1 MRIGTALQ
9 FNTGIRNIQNQQSE
23 LYRAQTQLS
32 SGKRM
37 LSPSDDPLAAMEAMQ
52 VEQAKGVNAQ
62 FQANQDTAKS
72 KLATLESTLGNL
84 GDNLSAIRT
93 AMIAAGNAAYNDSDR
108 ESVAQE
114 LSQRLDA
121 LVDLANTRDSNG
133 NYVFSGFQSSVKP
146 FEQVFNPL
154 TNRDEYT
161 YRGDQGQVS
170 LQVAPSVNMA
180 IGENGDDV
188 FMRVRDA
195 AGNPGGKDVFVAI
208 QDVIQN
214 LRGQNPPS
222 VTNPTG
228 KFSAEALTN
237 SIGNIDAAMD
247 NILLKRTDI
256 GARLNTLDNL
266 SNSAGDFEYIYT
278 ARLSQLQVVDYAEAI
293 SRFSRYQMQ
302 LEATQITFR
311 QASQMSLFSLI

>member
-228 KFSAEALTN
+228 KFSAEDLTN

-266 SNSAGDFEYIYT
+266 SNSTGDFEYIYT
-278 ARLSQLQVVDYAEAI
+278 ARLSQLQDVDYAEAI

>member
-9 FNTGIRNIQNQQSE
+9 FHTGIRNIQNQQSE

-228 KFSAEALTN
+228 KFSAEDLTN

-278 ARLSQLQVVDYAEAI
+278 ARLSQLQDVDYAEAI

>member
-170 LQVAPSVNMA
+170 LQVAPSVNIA
-180 IGENGDDV
+180 IGENGDDI

-228 KFSAEALTN
+228 KFSAEDLTN

-278 ARLSQLQVVDYAEAI
+278 ARLSQLQDVDYAEAI

>member
-62 FQANQDTAKS
+62 FQANQDTAKA
-72 KLATLESTLGNL
+72 KLSTLESTLGSV
-84 GDNLSAIRT
+84 GDHLSAIRT
-93 AMIAAGNAAYNDSDR
+93 AMIAAGNGGYNDSDR

-114 LSQRLDA
+114 LSQRLSA
-121 LVDLANTRDSNG
+121 LVDIANTRDSNG

-146 FEQVFNPL
+146 FEQSL
-154 TNRDEYT
+154 TNPDEYV
-161 YRGDQGQVS
+161 YRGDQGRVS
-170 LQVAPSVNMA
+170 LQVAPGISMA

-188 FMRVRDA
+188 FMGIRDPA
-195 AGNPGGKDVFVAI
+195 VPTGVKDVFQSV
-208 QDVIQN
+208 QDVIRN
-214 LRGQNPPS
+214 LRGQNPP
-222 VTNPTG
+222 TIDPTG
-228 KFSAEALTN
+228 KFSAQALTN

-278 ARLSQLQVVDYAEAI
+278 ARLSQLQDVDYAEAI

>member
-180 IGENGDDV
+180 IGENGDDI

-228 KFSAEALTN
+228 KFSAEDLTN

-278 ARLSQLQVVDYAEAI
+278 ARLSQLQDVDYAEAI

>member
-23 LYRAQTQLS
+23 LYRAQNQLS
-32 SGKRM
+32 TGKRM
-37 LSPSDDPLAAMEAMQ
+37 LSPSDDPLASMEAMQ

-62 FQANQDTAKS
+62 FLANQGTAKS
-72 KLATLESTLGNL
+72 KLSTLESSLGSL
-84 GDNLSAIRT
+84 GDNLAAIRT

-108 ESVAQE
+108 ESVAQD
-114 LSQRLDA
+114 LSQRLGA

-146 FEQVFNPL
+146 FEQQFNPL
-154 TNRDEYT
+154 TNRDEYV

-170 LQVAPSVNMA
+170 LQVAPSISMA
-180 IGENGDDV
+180 IGENGDEV
-188 FMRVRDA
+188 FMRIRDSSGA
-195 AGNPGGKDVFVAI
+195 AGAKDVFESI

-214 LRGQNPPS
+214 LRGQNPLT

-228 KFSAEALTN
+228 KFSAEDLTN
-237 SIGNIDAAMD
+237 SIGDIDAAMD

-256 GARLNTLDNL
+256 GARLSSLDSL
-266 SNSAGDFEYIYT
+266 SNSAGDFDLMYST
-278 ARLSQLQVVDYAEAI
+278 RLSQLQDVDYAEAI
-293 SRFSRYQMQ
+293 SRFSRHQMQ

>member
-228 KFSAEALTN
+228 KFSAEDLTN

-278 ARLSQLQVVDYAEAI
+278 ARLSQLQDVDYAEAI